1 MYFIIYK
8 MYVFVFSICI
18 YVRERKRGREKFYI
32 GVYIIVFYFIKDDV
46 DLILYE
52 FCNEDD

>member
-8 MYVFVFSICI
+8 MYVFVFSI

>member
-8 MYVFVFSICI
+8 MYVFVFSI

-32 GVYIIVFYFIKDDV
+32 GVYIVVFCFIKDDV